1 MRKRYLK
8 ALEKYDE
15 IEDED
20 KKDIIKKYV
29 KLKGKIWG
37 EWYDVNEESEGGRKR
52 VIRRKK
58 EKEEKEEKEC

>member
-1 MRKRYLK
+1 MHKIYLK

-29 KLKGKIWG
+29 KLKVKIWG
-37 EWYDVNEESEGGRKR
+37 KWYDVIEDR
-52 VIRRKK
+52 
-58 EKEEKEEKEC
+58 